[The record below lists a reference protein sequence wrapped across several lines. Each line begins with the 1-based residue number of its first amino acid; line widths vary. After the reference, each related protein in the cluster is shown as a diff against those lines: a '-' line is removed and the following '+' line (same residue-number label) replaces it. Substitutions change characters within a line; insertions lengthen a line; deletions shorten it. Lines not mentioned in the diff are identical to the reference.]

1 MNIKLALFN
10 FKNELTIDQLDEAK
24 IAQLHL
30 ENYENLSE
38 KEMFES
44 LRGQLNGFTYE
55 SKVVSFLESVKDEI
69 DSKPLI
75 YELKD
80 LYKKVERKNLGLI
93 YRQPLVTLLEIIN
106 RQDDESRM
114 DGVLNELSIYDWV
127 PEIKAFLLNQTK
139 NPMEHQ
145 NLQRNGNASKI
156 YTLVEK
162 CNEGS
167 LVFIS
172 DRWFLI
178 NESEIKQVLLDD
190 YVQDIEKMRE
200 VRLLEQV
207 LDTAEIHGDRIEFK
221 IDEQLYIGIST
232 KDKNIIYMNGEKL
245 DKETTLESIFNSPIV
260 PYLKRNQYVLLE
272 TTRNN
277 LDKLMDLDIAVRVE
291 NPLNP
296 YLEAYCFNYKDK
308 MYLYSRD
315 MRTGSAFFQYENA
328 SEIIRDI
335 QKELDYDLTKF
346 FENKLSKELKHL
358 RALEDKEKSIEM
370 KLKEISESVELL
382 KDSDVWEEEEI
393 QLVYKNF
400 MTQKNTLLKN
410 FNLIKNDKIK
420 ARKLVINGH

>member
-1 MNIKLALFN
+1 MNIKLKLFN
-10 FKNELTIDQLDEAK
+10 FKNELTMDQLDEAK

-38 KEMFES
+38 KELFES
-44 LRGQLNGFTYE
+44 LRNHLNGFTYDH
-55 SKVVSFLESVKDEI
+55 KVVSFLESVKGEL

-80 LYKKVERKNLGLI
+80 LYKKVERKNMGLI

-106 RQDDESRM
+106 RPDDESRM
-114 DGVLNELSIYDWV
+114 EGVLNELSIYDWV
-127 PEIKAFLLNQTK
+127 PEIKSFLLHQSK
-139 NPMEHQ
+139 NPMDHQ
-145 NLQRNGNASKI
+145 NLQRNGNATKI
-156 YTLVEK
+156 YTLVER

-167 LVFIS
+167 LVFVS
-172 DRWFLI
+172 DRWFLV
-178 NESEIKQVLLDD
+178 NENEIKQVVVDD
-190 YVQDIEKMRE
+190 YIQDIEKMKEIRI
-200 VRLLEQV
+200 LEQV
-207 LDTAEIHGDRIEFK
+207 LNTAEIYDNKIEFK

-232 KDKNIIYMNGEKL
+232 KDKNIIFMNGEKL

-260 PYLKRNQYVLLE
+260 PYLQRNQYVLLE
-272 TTRNN
+272 SARNN
-277 LDKLMDLDIAVRVE
+277 LDKFMDLDIAVRVD

-328 SEIIRDI
+328 SEIIRDV

-358 RALEDKEKSIEM
+358 RALEDKEKVIDM
-370 KLKEISESVELL
+370 KLKEINESVDLL
-382 KDSDVWEEEEI
+382 KESDVWNEPEI
-393 QLVYKNF
+393 QLTYKNL
-400 MTQKNTLLKN
+400 MTQKNNLINNL
-410 FNLIKNDKIK
+410 NLIKADKIRT
-420 ARKLVINGH
+420 RKLVVNG